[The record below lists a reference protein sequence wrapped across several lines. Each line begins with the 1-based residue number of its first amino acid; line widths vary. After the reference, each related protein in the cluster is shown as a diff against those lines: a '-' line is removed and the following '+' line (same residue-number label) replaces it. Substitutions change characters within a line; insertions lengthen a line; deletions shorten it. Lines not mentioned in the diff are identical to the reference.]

1 MTAFSACVLKCVFRG
16 IMILKTGS
24 SLLCLALFTGIAL
37 LAQTPSIDNGGVVNA
52 ASYAYAGL
60 PSAAIAQGSIFA
72 IFGKNLGPVTFVQ
85 SGAYPIL
92 TQLGGTS
99 VKVTSGAVTG
109 QALLFLASA
118 GQITA
123 MLPSNIP
130 AGSASLSVT
139 TSAGTSAEQSFQ
151 VAANSFGIFAANS
164 GGSGPGIITD
174 ANYQSFNATTAANPG
189 QAAVIWGTGLGPV
202 TGNEA
207 AGPLNGDTT
216 VPVEVYVGTTKA
228 AVTYRGRSGCCAGL
242 DQIVFTVP
250 ADVTGCRVPVTLK
263 INSVVSNTTT
273 MAISS
278 VGTRTCSDVGG
289 PTPADRQK
297 FQTNGAAIGGVTLS
311 RISTTQTVPFL
322 GSMTTTTDLGAA
334 TFQKFTPT
342 QLDTAGNPFNTV
354 QPGSC
359 TVSYFKWNSSPGD
372 VTLPQFLDAGA
383 QISVNGAAGLRQL
396 TKVSAGGFT
405 SYTGPLSV
413 PGSSTG
419 YLEPGAFTI
428 TGPGGT
434 DVGAFTGSLTVPAS
448 LNWTNRAAISDVI
461 RANGQTV
468 TWTGA
473 DPAGTILIS
482 GSSASGTTVDAVGAI
497 YACYANASAGTFT
510 IPAQVL
516 LALPVSAVVQNLPT
530 GAMLVG
536 TYGAAKP
543 FTAAGLDVGSMLYLN
558 LSATVVN
565 YK

>member
-1 MTAFSACVLKCVFRG
+1 MR
-16 IMILKTGS
+16 LKTGS
-24 SLLCLALFTGIAL
+24 SLLCLTLFTGVAV

-60 PSAAIAQGSIFA
+60 PSSAIAQGSIFA
-72 IFGKNLGPVTFVQ
+72 IFGKNLGPAIFAQ
-85 SGAYPIL
+85 SGAYPIP

-99 VKVTSGAVTG
+99 VKVTSGAVTA
-109 QALLFLASA
+109 QAFLFLASA

-130 AGSASLSVT
+130 AGSASLTVT
-139 TSAGTSAEQSFQ
+139 TSAGTSAGQSFQ
-151 VAANSFGIFAANS
+151 VAANSFGTFAANS

-174 ANYQSFNATTAANPG
+174 ADYKSFNATTAANPG

-202 TGNEA
+202 AGNEA

-228 AVTYRGRSGCCAGL
+228 VVTYRGRSGCCAGL

-250 ADVTGCRVPVTLK
+250 TDVTGCRVPVTLK
-263 INSVVSNTTT
+263 INSVVSNNTT
-273 MAISS
+273 MATSN
-278 VGTRTCSDVGG
+278 VGTRTCSDAGG
-289 PTPADRQK
+289 PTPADLQK
-297 FQTNGAAIGGVTLS
+297 FRTNGVATGGVTLS
-311 RISTTQTVPFL
+311 RTSTTVTVPFL
-322 GSMTTTTDLGAA
+322 GSVTTTADLGAA
-334 TFQKFTPT
+334 TFQKFTPA

-354 QPGSC
+354 QIGSC
-359 TVSYFKWNSSPGD
+359 TVSYFKGNPSPGD
-372 VTLPQFLDAGA
+372 VTIPQFLDAGT

-419 YLEPGAFTI
+419 YLEPGLFTI
-428 TGPGGT
+428 TGAGGA
-434 DVGAFTGSLTVPAS
+434 DVGAFTGSLTVAAS
-448 LNWTNRAAISDVI
+448 LNWTNRTAITDVI
-461 RANGQTV
+461 RANGQNV

-473 DPAGTILIS
+473 DPAGTVLIS
-482 GSSASGTTVDAVGAI
+482 GSSSSGTTVDAVGAT
-497 YACYANASAGTFT
+497 YTCHANASAGNFT
-510 IPAQVL
+510 IPSQVL
-516 LALPVSAVVQNLPT
+516 LALPVSVAVQNLPT

-536 TYGAAKP
+536 TYGARP
-543 FTAAGLDVGSMLYLN
+543 FTASGLDVGSMLYLN
-558 LSATVVN
+558 LTVTVLN